1 MTKLVSFWLNGR
13 ENWPRKGRNTLSFV
27 SLFLSR
33 RVVPFPRSSFVDFPR
48 FNRFSA
54 AFLLLFFF
62 LSFFSRARNEI
73 LRQLS
78 IVLGWF
84 YEKFCVESIGWVK
97 DRLELGTKPRSIW
110 DRFGFCVRR
119 WKIFNCTIF
128 FLSFFLTNII
138 YIKRRHQ
145 FSVKFNSLV

>member
-62 LSFFSRARNEI
+62 LSFFFRGREMKSCDNYQSSSDDFTKNSAWNP
-73 LRQLS
+73 L
-78 IVLGWF
+78 
-84 YEKFCVESIGWVK
+84 GWVK

-145 FSVKFNSLV
+145 FQ